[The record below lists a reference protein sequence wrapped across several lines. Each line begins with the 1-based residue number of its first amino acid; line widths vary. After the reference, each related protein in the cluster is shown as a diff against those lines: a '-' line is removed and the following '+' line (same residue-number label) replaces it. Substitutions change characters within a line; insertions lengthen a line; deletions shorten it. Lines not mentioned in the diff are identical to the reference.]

1 MQLLIEIKDNKAEA
15 LLKVLRDLPYVKTKT
30 ISPAKAKFLSEF
42 KEAIKELNAVKEGKL
57 KARNA
62 EDFLNAL

>member
-15 LLKVLRDLPYVKTKT
+15 LLKVLGDLPYVKTKT

-42 KEAIKELNAVKEGKL
+42 KEAIEK
-57 KARNA
+57 
-62 EDFLNAL
+62 